1 TILAEGCGPGQFTLS
16 SGIPRIQARQFDL
29 GVFLQDDWRV
39 APNFTVNAGLRY
51 ETQNN
56 IGDHLDLGP
65 RLGVAWA
72 PGAKGK
78 TQSKTVVRAGYGIFF
93 TRFSVGN
100 VLNALRYN
108 GFTQTNYIITAG

>member
-1 TILAEGCGPGQFTLS
+1 MTSLDVYQQTQLMLSEGVPIATILAEGCGPSQFTLS

-39 APNFTVNAGLRY
+39 APNLTVNAGLRY

-78 TQSKTVVRAGYGIFF
+78 QHQR
-93 TRFSVGN
+93 R
-100 VLNALRYN
+100 
-108 GFTQTNYIITAG
+108 